1 MEGSPMSEIV
11 LCTYRVKPGC
21 EDTLLGLFRAHDVV
35 LRELD
40 LITEEPA
47 VCYRGADDQG
57 RPFFVKTFTWR
68 SARAVEAAHQ
78 HPEVASLWER
88 MDPLCEPR
96 DGRPGME
103 FPHVERIVL

>member
-1 MEGSPMSEIV
+1 MAKDQPEIV
-11 LCTYRVKPGC
+11 LCTYRVKRGN
-21 EDTLLGLFRAHDVV
+21 EDELLTLFRDHDVV
-35 LRELD
+35 LRELN

-47 VCYRGADDQG
+47 VCYRGSDDLG

-68 SARAVEAAHQ
+68 SPRAVEAAHQ

-88 MDPLCEPR
+88 MDPLCEGR

-103 FPHVERIVL
+103 FPHVERVVL

>member
-1 MEGSPMSEIV
+1 MAEDAQIV
-11 LCTYRVKPGC
+11 LCTYRVKPGN
-21 EDTLLGLFRAHDVV
+21 EDRLFELFRDHDAV
-35 LRELD
+35 LRKLD
-40 LITEEPA
+40 LITEELA
-47 VCYRGADDQG
+47 VCYRGSDDLG

-68 SARAVEAAHQ
+68 SAKAVEAAHQ

-88 MDPLCEPR
+88 MDPLCEAR